1 MSVLDKLGEH
11 LIEGKMGEIK
21 ALVQSALDENIEPE
35 EILEKGLMK
44 GMEVVGRRFADEDMF
59 IPEVMLS
66 ARTMHTALEL
76 LRPLLETDQKQMKM
90 KGRLLLGTVEG
101 DIHDIGKSLVEM
113 MFTANGFEVIDL
125 GINVTAQ
132 AFVEAVQQHQPDIV
146 GMSALLTNTMPAMQQ
161 AIAAIDDAGLRKEG
175 KPRIIVGGAPVTEE
189 YAKEIGADLY
199 GENALEG
206 VEIVKEA
213 LK

>member
-1 MSVLDKLGEH
+1 MSLLDKLGEYV
-11 LIEGKMGEIK
+11 IEGNMGEVQ
-21 ALVQSALDENIEPE
+21 ALVQGALDEKIEPE
-35 EILEKGLMK
+35 EILEQGLMK
-44 GMEVVGRRFADEDMF
+44 GMEVVGRRFADEDMY

-161 AIAAIDDAGLRKEG
+161 AIAAIDDAGLRKHG
-175 KPRIIVGGAPVTEE
+175 KPKIIVGGAPVTDE

-206 VEIVKEA
+206 VEMVKEA

>member
-1 MSVLDKLGEH
+1 MSVMDKLGEH
-11 LIEGKMGEIK
+11 IIEGNMGEIK
-21 ALVQSALDENIEPE
+21 ALVQSALDENHTPE
-35 EILEKGLMK
+35 DVLEKGLMK
-44 GMEVVGRRFADEDMF
+44 GMEVVGKRFAAEDMY

-76 LRPLLETDQKQMKM
+76 LRPLLETDQKKMKM

-113 MFTANGFEVIDL
+113 MFTANGFEVIDI
-125 GINVTAQ
+125 GINVTAD
-132 AFVEAVQQHQPDIV
+132 AFVEAVKKHEPDIV
-146 GMSALLTNTMPAMQQ
+146 GLSALLTNTMPAMQQ
-161 AIAAIDDAGLRKEG
+161 AIAAIDDAGLRKDG
-175 KPRIIVGGAPVTEE
+175 KPKIIVGGAPVTEE

-206 VEIVKEA
+206 VEMVKEA
-213 LK
+213 IN

>member
-11 LIEGKMGEIK
+11 VIEGKMDEIQ
-21 ALVQSALDENIEPE
+21 ALVQGALDEKIEPE

-44 GMEVVGRRFADEDMF
+44 GMEVVGRRFADEDMY

-146 GMSALLTNTMPAMQQ
+146 GMSALLTNTMPAMRQ
-161 AIAAIDDAGLRKEG
+161 AIAAIDDAGLRKNG
-175 KPRIIVGGAPVTEE
+175 KPRIIVGGAPVTDE

-206 VEIVKEA
+206 VEMVKEA

>member
-11 LIEGKMGEIK
+11 IIEGNMGEIK
-21 ALVQSALDENIEPE
+21 ALVQSALDENHTPE
-35 EILEKGLMK
+35 DVLEKGLMK
-44 GMEVVGRRFADEDMF
+44 GMEVVGKRFAAEDMY

-76 LRPLLETDQKQMKM
+76 LRPLLETDQKKMKM

-113 MFTANGFEVIDL
+113 MFTANGFEVIDI
-125 GINVTAQ
+125 GINVTAD
-132 AFVEAVQQHQPDIV
+132 AFVEAVKQHKPDIV
-146 GMSALLTNTMPAMQQ
+146 GLSALLTNTMPAMQQ
-161 AIAAIDDAGLRKEG
+161 AIAAIDDAGLRKDG

-206 VEIVKEA
+206 VEMVKEA
-213 LK
+213 IN